1 MDSPIS
7 PLILRGLNDKTYER
21 RKAAATEVEK
31 LIRELLASTVKD
43 PNAIYTRIRQII
55 SVLVNDFTFSA
66 VANAKNGGLISL
78 AATAIALGPEIGA
91 YIDDI
96 VPPIL
101 SCFADPDSHVRYYAC
116 ESLYN
121 VAKVA
126 RSDILKYF
134 NEIFDSLS
142 KLATDPAS
150 SVKNGA
156 ELLDRLIKDIVSE
169 TAIYYHP
176 DVAAAA
182 YTNFQKEIDNQSVRA
197 SSPANSMNTITLE
210 RPPVPGPAPP
220 VPGTVPYLSGMKIT
234 AFNLPRFIPLLT
246 ERIRTLNSF
255 ARMFMVQWI
264 AVLDSNPDLE
274 IIAYLPDFLDGLF
287 TYLSDPNM
295 DVRVATS
302 AVLGEFLKEI
312 RDVIDI
318 QKAQGVLLIKGKE
331 GAESFP
337 ADALVGAQTP
347 GVPTQFT
354 SFPQSGDDQ
363 LSVRSLGTVNTTKTA
378 DAVPVPVAP
387 DMAMNTAEEIPN
399 AGELLPTLAYQP
411 GQGVV
416 LDFGRMMDI
425 LTPHLTSNDEE
436 TQATALRWVN
446 DFILLAKEVM
456 LPFTPLIL
464 SATLPSL
471 AHAVTPI
478 RNIAAETNSNLYR
491 LIWDTT
497 NMYQTIPLTAQS
509 NASDAS
515 QSAVWDATASSDGIV
530 GENISTPIV
539 KDPID
544 YVSVVEILTL
554 QLQNE
559 HEEARAATIDWLMM
573 LHRKAPK
580 RVIADDVTLSALMKA
595 LTDTSDEVV
604 RRDLQLLA
612 QVMQNSD
619 DEYFSKFMLNI
630 LLLFS
635 ADRRLLET
643 RGTLIIRQLCASLN
657 PERIYRAF
665 AEILEGHE
673 DLDFAS
679 TMVQNLNI
687 ILITAPEAAELR
699 RRLKNLDIRDGVL
712 LFSSLYRCWC
722 HNAVAAFSLCLLAQA
737 YEHAANLLQVFADLE
752 ITVNFL
758 IQIDKLVQLLE
769 SPVFTYL
776 RLQLLEPDRYPYLFK
791 CLYGILM
798 LLPQSSAFATLRNRL
813 NSVSSMVMF
822 YGHGPQM
829 NPMGVGSVMMQPG
842 QPPQTGAP
850 NPVYAPGSSAL
861 PNPPPL
867 AQVGSPQ
874 PYRPNPPAQR
884 PKSFVSPPYFGSP
897 VTAEQIRW
905 QELLLH
911 FKHVQGRHERSRR
924 SGRGVMMD
932 RTTSR
937 SRRSRNS
944 KGVDSIEPYD
954 EPNALATGIG
964 GLALGAG
971 AAPMLLGNASTIGTY
986 AGNASSGYSKGTG
999 QRTRSASV
1007 SSMSSLRGAV
1017 GGQAPQS
1024 TGAAAGVLDPNSSQ
1038 LGKRTSQILST
1049 MVGSPPSAQNGALSG
1064 FKRSGFFGGTSPSS
1078 STSSSSGKPTK

>member
-1 MDSPIS
+1 MDSPLS
-7 PLILRGLNDKTYER
+7 PLVLRGLNDKTYEK

-31 LIRELLASTVKD
+31 VIRELLGSAATKD
-43 PNAIYTRIRQII
+43 PNVIYTRIRQVIAI
-55 SVLVNDFTFSA
+55 LVNDFTFSA

-78 AATAIALGPEIGA
+78 AASAIALGPEIGA
-91 YIDDI
+91 YVDDI

-156 ELLDRLIKDIVSE
+156 ELLDRLIKDI
-169 TAIYYHP
+169 
-176 DVAAAA
+176 
-182 YTNFQKEIDNQSVRA
+182 IDNQSARA
-197 SSPANSMNTITLE
+197 SSPANSMNTMTIE

-264 AVLDSNPDLE
+264 AVLDSIPDLE

-331 GAESFP
+331 GAELYP
-337 ADALVGAQTP
+337 ADGLTTD
-347 GVPTQFT
+347 GVP
-354 SFPQSGDDQ
+354 
-363 LSVRSLGTVNTTKTA
+363 VNA
-378 DAVPVPVAP
+378 AAEVA
-387 DMAMNTAEEIPN
+387 MSTGEEIPN

-411 GQGVV
+411 GQGVL

-425 LTPHLTSNDEE
+425 LTPHLTSTDEE

-515 QSAVWDATASSDGIV
+515 QSLVWDAAASSDGLV
-530 GENISTPIV
+530 AENISTPIV

-559 HEEARAATIDWLMM
+559 HEETRAATIDWLMM

-813 NSVSSMVMF
+813 NSVSSMMMF

-829 NPMGVGSVMMQPG
+829 NPMGLGS
-842 QPPQTGAP
+842 
-850 NPVYAPGSSAL
+850 
-861 PNPPPL
+861 
-867 AQVGSPQ
+867 
-874 PYRPNPPAQR
+874 
-884 PKSFVSPPYFGSP
+884 
-897 VTAEQIRW
+897 QIRW

-924 SGRGVMMD
+924 SGK
-932 RTTSR
+932 S
-937 SRRSRNS
+937 
-944 KGVDSIEPYD
+944 
-954 EPNALATGIG
+954 
-964 GLALGAG
+964 
-971 AAPMLLGNASTIGTY
+971 
-986 AGNASSGYSKGTG
+986 
-999 QRTRSASV
+999 
-1007 SSMSSLRGAV
+1007 
-1017 GGQAPQS
+1017 
-1024 TGAAAGVLDPNSSQ
+1024 
-1038 LGKRTSQILST
+1038 
-1049 MVGSPPSAQNGALSG
+1049 
-1064 FKRSGFFGGTSPSS
+1064 
-1078 STSSSSGKPTK
+1078 